1 MTFTKFVRPSI
12 SRPINDFPVCDKVCY
27 LCNDLKKIG
36 KTFFC
41 DDGKIRQFSACLRT
55 GEKFNAIVGV
65 HNDTIRNEVLRV

>member
-1 MTFTKFVRPSI
+1 MNLMLKWG
-12 SRPINDFPVCDKVCY
+12 INMSQECNKTCHLCD
-27 LCNDLKKIG
+27 DLKKIG

-65 HNDTIRNEVLRV
+65 HNDLIRNEVLRV